1 MNREDVGKFNSQQK
15 RKKLRPSLQIC
26 KGKSVLES
34 SNNTEQMD
42 VDQALT
48 VHFEEGIIMNILSR
62 LSVRSLHQ
70 YKCVSKLWNILI
82 SDPYFKMKHFKRANN
97 DQNSQK
103 SLITHMCMNEN
114 RFSSYCC
121 PLSSV
126 QMGEDAQKIDRPLSS
141 KPFFRALCGC
151 DGFVLVL
158 VSGIMVDK
166 HPIHL
171 LWNPSIRESIVLPA
185 PHSEICDYTCYGFG
199 YDSTSGDYKILRICD
214 QGYNEILALKGGS
227 WRKIDKHPRGVSNV
241 VTRTSCLAFLHETFH
256 WIGSII
262 DPRSHWIGGSR
273 IYSLVLFSISK
284 EVYGEIPLPEQILSF
299 VGIFYLGVL
308 VLDGMLS
315 VYSITFSPDLNL
327 ETLKLWVLKD
337 YGVKESW
344 TALFTIEDPS
354 VYRVIP
360 KYRFADGELLFSCF
374 HIPSSGTQFRTSSRP
389 LVSWLQPGIQDMV
402 VFTES
407 LISPKSVVSY
417 V

>member
-1 MNREDVGKFNSQQK
+1 
-15 RKKLRPSLQIC
+15 
-26 KGKSVLES
+26 
-34 SNNTEQMD
+34 
-42 VDQALT
+42 
-48 VHFEEGIIMNILSR
+48 MNILSR
-62 LSVRSLHQ
+62 LSVRSLYQ
-70 YKCVSKLWNILI
+70 YKCVSKLWNTLI

-121 PLSSV
+121 PVCSN
-126 QMGEDAQKIDRPLSS
+126 G
-141 KPFFRALCGC
+141 ALCGC
-151 DGFVLVL
+151 DGFVLVI

-171 LWNPSIRESIVLPA
+171 LWNPSIRESVVLPA
-185 PHSEICDYTCYGFG
+185 PQSEICDYTGYGFG

-227 WRKIDKHPRGVSNV
+227 WRKIDKHPRGVSNA

-273 IYSLVLFSISK
+273 IYSLVSFSISK
-284 EVYGEIPLPEQILSF
+284 EVYGEIPLPEEILSF

-315 VYSITFSPDLNL
+315 VYSVTFSPDLYL
-327 ETLKLWVLKD
+327 ETLKLWVLKE
-337 YGVKESW
+337 YGVKVSW
-344 TALFTIEDPS
+344 TAL
-354 VYRVIP
+354 
-360 KYRFADGELLFSCF
+360 FADGELLFSCV
-374 HIPSSGTQFRTSSRP
+374 HEPSRGNVFRTSVGP
-389 LVSWLQPGIQDMV
+389 FTSWLQPSIQDMV

-407 LISPKSVVSY
+407 LISLKSVVSY